1 VKDEKNPV
9 QSFDIDDVCRRFSVI
24 YTGAISDVLDEMG
37 YTRQVF
43 PTSIQALQMGQQ
55 VTGIALPVEGE
66 PTQSNDPEE
75 VYIPLLKMLGDI
87 RHGDVIVNQP
97 NDNVSAHLGELSC
110 ETAKYRGARG
120 VVIDGGARDIDY
132 ILKLGMPV
140 FCRYRTSSDVMGRWK
155 IKVYGEP
162 IKIGQ
167 VTIRRGDFIVGD
179 KDGVLAIP
187 REITLEVLEKAEE
200 VVNTENLVRKAILEG
215 VHPVDAYRKYGRF

>member
-1 VKDEKNPV
+1 MKEEKNPIPD
-9 QSFDIDDVCRRFSVI
+9 FDIDDVCRRFGVI

-43 PTSIQALQMGQQ
+43 PTSIQALQMDQH

-66 PTQSNDPEE
+66 STESNDPEE
-75 VYIPLLKMLGDI
+75 VYIPLLKMLGEI

-97 NDNVSAHLGELSC
+97 HDNVSAHLGELSC

-140 FCRYRTSSDVMGRWK
+140 FCRYRTPADVMGRWK
-155 IKVYGEP
+155 INVYGEP

-167 VTIRRGDFIVGD
+167 VTVRRGDFIVGD
-179 KDGVLAIP
+179 KDGALAIP
-187 REITLEVLEKAEE
+187 REITMEVLVKSEE
-200 VVNTENLVRKAILEG
+200 VVSTENLVRKAILQG

>member
-1 VKDEKNPV
+1 MKEEKESVPA
-9 QSFDIDDVCRRFSVI
+9 FDIDDVCRRFGVI

-37 YTRQVF
+37 YNHQVF
-43 PTSIQALQMGQQ
+43 PTSIQALQMGQH

-66 PTQSNDPEE
+66 PTESNDPEE
-75 VYIPLLKMLGDI
+75 VYIPLLKMLGEI
-87 RHGDVIVNQP
+87 RRGDVIVNQP
-97 NDNVSAHLGELSC
+97 HDNVSAHLGELSC

-120 VVIDGGARDIDY
+120 VVIDGGSRDIDY

-140 FCRYRTSSDVMGRWK
+140 FCRYRTPADVMGRWK
-155 IKVYGEP
+155 INAWGNP

-187 REITLEVLEKAEE
+187 REITLEVLEKSEE
-200 VVNTENLVRKAILEG
+200 VVSTENLVRKAILEG

>member
-1 VKDEKNPV
+1 VNENKDV
-9 QSFDIDDVCRRFSVI
+9 TSGFDVDDACRRFAAI

-37 YTRQVF
+37 HTHQVF
-43 PTSIQALQMGQQ
+43 PTSIQALKMDQH
-55 VTGIALPVEGE
+55 VTGIAMPVEGE

-87 RHGDVIVNQP
+87 QPGDVIVNQP

-140 FCRYRTSSDVMGRWK
+140 FCRYRTAADVMGRWK
-155 IKVYGEP
+155 IKAYGEP

-167 VTIRRGDFIVGD
+167 ATIHRGDFIVGD

-187 REITLEVLEKAEE
+187 GEITLEVLEKAEE
-200 VVNTENLVRKAILEG
+200 IVNTENLVRKAILQG